1 MSRKFIIFD
10 TEFTSWKGCLENG
23 RLDWQKEEIVQIAA
37 IKVDENTLSVVDEL
51 NLYVKSV
58 MNPILSDYF
67 INLTGL
73 TNELIEARGISF
85 EQAYNEFKQF
95 SEGLSCYSYNA
106 GSEKSLADGDIMRKN
121 LSFNDMKDE
130 KEPHYINIANWFK
143 KAFAESGFD
152 MGNVNSGGIAK
163 KLGVQNLLQDSGIDE
178 HNALYDVYSLL
189 AGVRYFKAKGI
200 QLLYL

>member
-1 MSRKFIIFD
+1 MTKQFIIFD
-10 TEFTSWKGCLENG
+10 TEFTSWEGCHENG

-37 IKVDENTLSVVDEL
+37 VKVDEKTLIVVEEL
-51 NLYVKSV
+51 NLYVKPTI
-58 MNPILSDYF
+58 NPVLSDYF

-73 TNELIEARGISF
+73 TNELIEEQGISF
-85 EQAYNEFKQF
+85 EQAYSEFKQF
-95 SEGLSCYSYNA
+95 SKGLSCYSYNA

-130 KEPHYINIANWFK
+130 NEPHYVNIANWFRK
-143 KAFAESGFD
+143 VFAESGLD

-163 KLGVQNLLQDSGIDE
+163 KLGVQNMLQDSGIDE

-189 AGVRYFKAKGI
+189 AGVRYFKAKG
-200 QLLYL
+200 LL